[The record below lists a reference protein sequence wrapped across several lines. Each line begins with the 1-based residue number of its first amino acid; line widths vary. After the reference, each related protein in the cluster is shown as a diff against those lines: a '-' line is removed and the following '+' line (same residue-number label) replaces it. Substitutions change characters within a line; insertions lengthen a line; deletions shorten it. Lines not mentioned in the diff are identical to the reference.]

1 MNATTRR
8 VMVHVRLA
16 LGERRLIQ
24 AAAKRERRS
33 VSSWLLMIALKEA
46 ANGQPMTPRNGKRRK

>member
-1 MNATTRR
+1 
-8 VMVHVRLA
+8 MVHVRLA